1 MQIKYYIIYF
11 EKMRA
16 LKKFER
22 MGETSA
28 GYTSLNLMAV
38 PEPSA
43 AFLMG
48 IGLGA
53 LVIVR
58 TFRRRQS

>member
-1 MQIKYYIIYF
+1 
-11 EKMRA
+11 
-16 LKKFER
+16 

-28 GYTSLNLMAV
+28 GYTSQNLMAV

-43 AFLMG
+43 ASLMG

-58 TFRRRQS
+58 TIRRRQS

>member
-1 MQIKYYIIYF
+1 
-11 EKMRA
+11 
-16 LKKFER
+16 

-43 AFLMG
+43 ASLMG
-48 IGLGA
+48 IGLAA
-53 LVIVR
+53 LMIVR

>member
-1 MQIKYYIIYF
+1 
-11 EKMRA
+11 MRA

-43 AFLMG
+43 ASLMG

-53 LVIVR
+53 LVIVH